1 MCIVFGSGGSMRK
14 PRKIGLALGGGG
26 ARGLAHIG
34 VIKVLEREKIRPDVI
49 VGTSIG
55 SIVGGAFASGMKIND
70 LEKRAES
77 FLESDLYQSS
87 ELKAIGDAES
97 GAEQRLSKRI
107 QAYFMTKFRLTQ
119 ALYRPSILQIDE
131 IQEFVNFF
139 IPDIQIEETIIP
151 FRAVATDLRSG
162 ESVVLKKGSLRR
174 SILASS
180 AVPGALPPVEING
193 RQLSDGGI
201 ICNVPVQH
209 LFEEGAQP
217 IIAIAVD
224 RDIAL
229 CSELQTAVDIYVR
242 AGEIQGFHLEKYSLE
257 NADIVIR
264 PQISGIHWTDF
275 SRSRELIS
283 IGETAAIN
291 TLPEIQRLAKRIYKW
306 GALEGLKRSAKRFF
320 GVTPRRG

>member
-1 MCIVFGSGGSMRK
+1 VKKG
-14 PRKIGLALGGGG
+14 RKIGLALGGGG
-26 ARGLAHIG
+26 ARGFAHIG
-34 VIKVLEREKIRPDVI
+34 VMKVLEKEKITPDII

-55 SIVGGAFASGMKIND
+55 SIVGGAFASGMKIEE
-70 LEKRAES
+70 LEERAEL

-87 ELKAIGDAES
+87 ELKAMGDAES

-107 QAYFMTKFRLTQ
+107 QSYFMTKIRLAQ

-131 IQEFVNFF
+131 MQEFVNFF

-151 FRAVATDLRSG
+151 FRAVATDLKSG
-162 ESVVLKKGSLRR
+162 ECAVLKKGSLRR

-180 AVPGALPPVEING
+180 AVPGVLPPVEING

-209 LFEEGAQP
+209 LFEEGVQAV
-217 IIAIAVD
+217 IAIAVD

-257 NADIVIR
+257 NTDLVIR
-264 PQISGIHWTDF
+264 PQIGNIHWTDF
-275 SRSRELIS
+275 SRSKELIS
-283 IGETAAIN
+283 LGEAAAMN
-291 TLPEIQRLAKRIYKW
+291 RLPEIREVARSIAPWSLVDKI
-306 GALEGLKRSAKRFF
+306 KRSAKKLF
-320 GVTPRRG
+320 GVTPSRSG

>member
-1 MCIVFGSGGSMRK
+1 MKKARK
-14 PRKIGLALGGGG
+14 TGLALGGGG
-26 ARGLAHIG
+26 ARGFAHIG
-34 VIKVLEREKIRPDVI
+34 VMKVLEKEKITPDII

-55 SIVGGAFASGMKIND
+55 SIVGGAFASGMKIEEV
-70 LEKRAES
+70 EKRAEL

-87 ELKAIGDAES
+87 ELKAMGDAES
-97 GAEQRLSKRI
+97 GAEQRLSRRI
-107 QAYFMTKFRLTQ
+107 QAYFMTKIRLAQ
-119 ALYRPSILQIDE
+119 ALYKPSILQIDE
-131 IQEFVNFF
+131 MQEFVNFF

-151 FRAVATDLRSG
+151 FRAVATDLGSG
-162 ESVVLKKGSLRR
+162 ECVVLKEGSLRR

-201 ICNVPVQH
+201 ICTVPVQY
-209 LFEEGAQP
+209 LFEEGVQEV
-217 IIAIAVD
+217 IAIAVD

-264 PQISGIHWTDF
+264 PQIGSIHWTDF
-275 SRSRELIS
+275 SRSKELIS
-283 IGETAAIN
+283 LGEAAAMQS
-291 TLPEIQRLAKRIYKW
+291 LSEIQRVAKRIS
-306 GALEGLKRSAKRFF
+306 KREFMDRIKRLGKKFF
-320 GVTPRRG
+320 VIKPSRNG